1 LSRAALLA
9 LSGFFCGIFVVAVLL
24 QTCRCGFD
32 KNGTESV
39 RPFPFKSTTFVNM
52 KHSRL
57 RLVSYIVIAYM
68 LMAFAWWSILLY
80 TKNTDAY
87 TAKDEMLRLRMAS
100 TAQFDG
106 IDSEAY
112 QLLEQNRADLQAE
125 YEWQEWMILGESM
138 VFIVMLIAGVYFI
151 DQGYRKEVASAK
163 QRRNFLLSITHE
175 LKSPIASIQLILET
189 FLRRDLEPAAIKK
202 FSGSALKE
210 TKRLHTLVSDLLL
223 SAKLEKSFQL
233 NVEEVD
239 VSFLLNDLVTEI
251 EEKHP
256 NAHIHLSEKGDI
268 PNIQGDLSGLTSV
281 FINLLENAIKYSKD
295 TPSIQVSIER
305 VDEHIEIAIADEGIG
320 IPDKEKKEVFSKFY
334 RVGNEDTRSTKG
346 TGLGL
351 YIVCELV
358 NMHGGSIQ
366 IRDNYPKGTV
376 MSVCLPL
383 AQPSKETTTM
393 TAIQVSTK

>member
-1 LSRAALLA
+1 
-9 LSGFFCGIFVVAVLL
+9 
-24 QTCRCGFD
+24 
-32 KNGTESV
+32 
-39 RPFPFKSTTFVNM
+39 M

-80 TKNTDAY
+80 TKNEDAY

-100 TAQFDG
+100 VAQFDG
-106 IDSEAY
+106 TDTESY
-112 QLLEQNRADLQAE
+112 QLLDKERASLRAE

-151 DQGYRKEVASAK
+151 DQGYRKEVESAR

-189 FLRRDLEPAAIKK
+189 FLRRELDTPAVRK

-223 SAKLEKSFQL
+223 SAKLEESFQL

-239 VSFLLNDLVTEI
+239 ISLLINDLVLEL
-251 EEKHP
+251 EEKHTD
-256 NAHIHLSEKGDI
+256 ARIHLSEKGDI
-268 PNIQGDLSGLTSV
+268 PNIQGDISGLTSV

-295 TPSIQVSIER
+295 NASIQVSIEN
-305 VDEHIEIAIADEGIG
+305 VADKVEIAIADEGIG
-320 IPDKEKKEVFSKFY
+320 IPDREKKMVFDKFY
-334 RVGNEDTRSTKG
+334 RVGSEDTRETKG

-351 YIVCELV
+351 YIVSELV
-358 NMHGGSIQ
+358 NFHQGSIE
-366 IRDNYPKGTV
+366 IRDNYPQGTV

-383 AQPSKETTTM
+383 QQHVA
-393 TAIQVSTK
+393 V